1 MTELTTLSLTRKNA
15 QPGGTFFILTGEIV
29 MGSKNQP
36 NETTEK
42 AIIEGKKLASDQ
54 NSPRYSSM
62 AELIKELEK

>member
-1 MTELTTLSLTRKNA
+1 
-15 QPGGTFFILTGEIV
+15 